1 MSDGSDVVPGNG
13 LRVVFAE
20 FDVVPGEKQ
29 APVMNAASNP
39 V

>member
-1 MSDGSDVVPGNG
+1 MGDGSDVVPGNG

-20 FDVVPGEKQ
+20 FDTVPGEKQ
-29 APVMNAASNP
+29 APVMNATSNP

>member
-1 MSDGSDVVPGNG
+1 MGDGSDVVPGNG

-20 FDVVPGEKQ
+20 FDAVPGEKR
-29 APVMNAASNP
+29 APVVNTAGNP

>member
-20 FDVVPGEKQ
+20 FDAVPGEKQ
-29 APVMNAASNP
+29 APVVNVAGNP

>member
-1 MSDGSDVVPGNG
+1 MGDRSDVVPGNG
-13 LRVVFAE
+13 LRVVFVE
-20 FDVVPGEKQ
+20 FDAVPGEKQ